1 MTTVAGSLENSR
13 RIRTDFCSG
22 GGLVSLAD
30 GLARNSV
37 NTRRHRLIHRHTH
50 NFAHFSLDMA
60 DIHSDYERL
69 NLKIGASIAEVK
81 AAYRTLAKCWHPDQF
96 SDPEQKKQAEEELK
110 KINDAYQ
117 KIKAFLA
124 ENPASQTEP
133 DSHSG
138 DRPNSASP
146 TNHSPSEASS
156 ARTKIYTSG
165 ASAAEAFYQTG
176 ADLTKAGKY
185 EEAIAH
191 FSSAIKLNPN
201 YAEAYRHRGFVYS
214 LMGLELG
221 AESDLRRAKELGLT
235 RHSSPSQQSQNIQ
248 PEDEPA
254 ATILTPQNAQSE
266 IWQCIHPLEPHHD
279 EVTGLLFSAN
289 GKSLISASK
298 DGSIKLWNPL
308 KGTLLCT
315 LETGSSAIATI
326 ALSTNGE
333 MLASVSDT
341 PELKIWDLK
350 TGTFLKKLAPQLSAI
365 AALAFH
371 PHQPILIVASENGS
385 ITFWDL
391 RSGKLVKGLNW
402 QKTSISA
409 LKISPD
415 GRTLAIA
422 SGDGSLVLWNL
433 SLNRPMRTLD
443 WHCGG
448 ISSMAFTADDSR
460 LVLGC
465 QDHHLRIWDQVG
477 DRLSVILA
485 GHEAAITS
493 VSTGHSRATVAS
505 GSGDRTV
512 RLWNVATEQ
521 LLALLDGHEA
531 AVTAV
536 DFLEAQSILASG
548 SADGSIL
555 IWRRLG

>member
-1 MTTVAGSLENSR
+1 
-13 RIRTDFCSG
+13 
-22 GGLVSLAD
+22 
-30 GLARNSV
+30 
-37 NTRRHRLIHRHTH
+37 
-50 NFAHFSLDMA
+50 MA
-60 DIHSDYERL
+60 DIYADYERL

-81 AAYRTLAKCWHPDQF
+81 AAYRTLAKRWHPDQF
-96 SDPEQKKQAEEELK
+96 SDLEQKKQAEEELK

-124 ENPASQTEP
+124 ENPSSQTEP
-133 DSHSG
+133 NSPPG
-138 DRPNSASP
+138 DRPNSAS
-146 TNHSPSEASS
+146 TTYHSPSESSS
-156 ARTKIYTSG
+156 AQTRIYTSG
-165 ASAAEAFYQTG
+165 ASAAEAFYQAG

-221 AESDLRRAKELGLT
+221 AESDLRKAKELGLT
-235 RHSSPSQQSQNIQ
+235 RQSRASQPNPSAP
-248 PEDEPA
+248 PEDEIA
-254 ATILTPQNAQSE
+254 ATILTPQNAQSDT
-266 IWQCIHPLEPHHD
+266 WQCLHPLEPHHD
-279 EVTGLLFSAN
+279 EVTGLLFSVN

-298 DGSIKLWNPL
+298 DGSIKLFNPL

-326 ALSTNGE
+326 ALSTKGE
-333 MLASVSDT
+333 ILASASDAS
-341 PELKIWDLK
+341 ELKLWDLK

-371 PHQPILIVASENGS
+371 PYQPILIVASENGS

-402 QKTSISA
+402 QKTSVSV

-422 SGDGSLVLWNL
+422 RGDGSLVLWNL

-448 ISSMAFTADDSR
+448 ISSMAFTADDAR

-465 QDHHLRIWDQVG
+465 QDHYLRIWDRVG
-477 DRLSVILA
+477 DRLSATFA
-485 GHEAAITS
+485 GHRAAITS
-493 VSTGHSRATVAS
+493 VSTGHSRATAAS
-505 GSGDRTV
+505 SSGDRTV
-512 RLWNVATEQ
+512 RLWDVATEQ
-521 LLALLDGHEA
+521 LLAILDGHEA

-536 DFLEAQSILASG
+536 DFLEPQRILASG

-555 IWRRLG
+555 IWRRLSG

>member
-1 MTTVAGSLENSR
+1 
-13 RIRTDFCSG
+13 
-22 GGLVSLAD
+22 
-30 GLARNSV
+30 
-37 NTRRHRLIHRHTH
+37 
-50 NFAHFSLDMA
+50 MA
-60 DIHSDYERL
+60 DIRSDYERL

-81 AAYRTLAKCWHPDQF
+81 AAYRTLAKRWHPDQF
-96 SDPEQKKQAEEELK
+96 SDLKQKKQAEEELK

-124 ENPASQTEP
+124 ENPSSQAEP
-133 DSHSG
+133 NSQPG

-146 TNHSPSEASS
+146 TNHSSSESS
-156 ARTKIYTSG
+156 SPRTRIYPSG
-165 ASAAEAFYQTG
+165 ASAAEAFYQMG

-191 FSSAIKLNPN
+191 FSSAIKLNPD
-201 YAEAYRHRGFVYS
+201 YAEAYQNRGFVYS

-221 AESDLRRAKELGLT
+221 AESDLRKAKELGLT
-235 RHSSPSQQSQNIQ
+235 RQSRASQTSPSAQS
-248 PEDEPA
+248 EDEAP

-266 IWQCIHPLEPHHD
+266 IWQCVHPLEPHHD

-289 GKSLISASK
+289 GKSLISASR

-308 KGTLLCT
+308 KGTSLCT
-315 LETGSSAIATI
+315 LETGSSAIAQI
-326 ALSTNGE
+326 AISANSE
-333 MLASVSDT
+333 ILASASDAS
-341 PELKIWDLK
+341 ELKLWDLK

-371 PHQPILIVASENGS
+371 PHQPILIGASENGS

-402 QKTSISA
+402 QKTAVSA
-409 LKISPD
+409 LKISPS

-448 ISSMAFTADDSR
+448 ISSIAFTADDSR

-465 QDHHLRIWDQVG
+465 QDHHLRIWDRVG
-477 DRLSVILA
+477 DRLSAAFA
-485 GHEAAITS
+485 GHRAAITS
-493 VSTGHSRATVAS
+493 VSVGHSRATVAS

-512 RLWNVATEQ
+512 RLWGVATEQ
-521 LLALLDGHEA
+521 LLAVLEGHEA